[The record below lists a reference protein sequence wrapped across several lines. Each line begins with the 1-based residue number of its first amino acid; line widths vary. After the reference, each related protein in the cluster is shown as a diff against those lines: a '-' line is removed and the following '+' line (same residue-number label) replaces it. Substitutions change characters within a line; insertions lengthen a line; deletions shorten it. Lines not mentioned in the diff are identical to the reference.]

1 MHFFP
6 SFRIHH
12 QNNVCRPFSSLFCQ
26 AIVFVIFFRFILFL
40 VLNVELEYIH
50 LHDVTMI
57 RKEKN
62 PIISN
67 LVYIRQF
74 LFAFQ
79 LFAVASFVGYRKQT
93 TEEIMEEEKNYAD
106 LNCSLKITG
115 QPAIRNESILILAG
129 EQRKKWVLFQQRH
142 TNKRKSERLKL
153 RAFDTH
159 YCRYNRPFASIKL

>member
-79 LFAVASFVGYRKQT
+79 LFAVASFVGYRRNNGGR
-93 TEEIMEEEKNYAD
+93 KNYAD

-115 QPAIRNESILILAG
+115 QPAIRNESMLILAG
-129 EQRKKWVLFQQRH
+129 EQRKNGFYSSKDTQ
-142 TNKRKSERLKL
+142 TNAK
-153 RAFDTH
+153 AND
-159 YCRYNRPFASIKL
+159 